1 MEQNISDLLSED
13 KEVIRNAAERIKNEG
28 DLKIVP
34 ALFDIL
40 QQPTITHTTET
51 AVAEILA
58 DIRDTSF
65 IKVLQDAIIDSK
77 ERPEYQAKLV
87 RVCWESAMD
96 FSDLLPLLCEIAINS
111 DFMAAME
118 ATTAIE
124 EQLRFADHDML
135 HEMKSLILNSSQQ
148 DSPFAEQILN
158 IVQSAL
164 DDIHAHE
171 EETCDCNCDCHDH

>member
-1 MEQNISDLLSED
+1 MEQNISDLLSDD

-40 QQPTITHTTET
+40 QQPAIPHTTEA

-65 IKVLQDAIIDSK
+65 IKVLQNAIIESK
-77 ERPEYQAKLV
+77 DNPEFQAKLV
-87 RVCWESAMD
+87 RVCWESSMD
-96 FSDLLPLLCEIAINS
+96 FSNLLPLLCDIAIKGN
-111 DFMAAME
+111 FMAAME

-135 HEMKSLILNSSQQ
+135 HDMKSLLLNSSQQ

-158 IVQSAL
+158 IVQGAL
-164 DDIHAHE
+164 EDIHDHE
-171 EETCDCNCDCHDH
+171 GEECDCNCDCHEH